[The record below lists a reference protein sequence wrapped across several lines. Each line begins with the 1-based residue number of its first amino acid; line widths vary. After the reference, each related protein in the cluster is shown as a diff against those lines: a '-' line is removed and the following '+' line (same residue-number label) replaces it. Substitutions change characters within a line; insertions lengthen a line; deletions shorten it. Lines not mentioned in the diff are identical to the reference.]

1 MSTTPD
7 DWYTFIN
14 FGLWAKDKHGNAN
27 KNVNDNANV
36 NANLLRVMD
45 NMVFKM

>member
-1 MSTTPD
+1 M
-7 DWYTFIN
+7 N

-45 NMVFKM
+45 NMVFITIIIRLLIT